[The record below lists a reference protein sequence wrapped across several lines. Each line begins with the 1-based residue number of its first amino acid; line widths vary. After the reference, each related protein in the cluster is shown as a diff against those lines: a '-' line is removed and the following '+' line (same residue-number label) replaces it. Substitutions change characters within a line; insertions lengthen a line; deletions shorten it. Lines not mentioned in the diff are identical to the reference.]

1 MLVLQHCRCRIS
13 ESHHL
18 QVSAELQGVCVHHG
32 DCPLINKQTV
42 MQKFLT
48 WEAWWRVAVDV
59 YIRHSPLSWATIDQA
74 IRALVCLTHGRRS
87 RFAKLWTFISCNY
100 RNVLLMSKILLFIVK
115 GNHTNSAPRAWIGCL
130 GLRASHSFD
139 QTKHFCGRYKFYDVV
154 LFGALTT
161 TTKPSQKKIIPF
173 WHHGLCEG
181 IKFNYLWLC
190 GRQSHNCVSNCFR
203 KPRSSMIFKQRRWSY
218 HSQSTELISIR
229 KYVWYSRQNDIAII
243 RESGRALELIQ
254 CLFAYYSHA
263 VFPTLFVVG
272 TDE

>member
-32 DCPLINKQTV
+32 DCPLINQQTV

-48 WEAWWRVAVDV
+48 WEAWWKVAVDV
-59 YIRHSPLSWATIDQA
+59 YIRHSPLSWTTIDQA

-100 RNVLLMSKILLFIVK
+100 RNVLLMSKILQFIVK

-161 TTKPSQKKIIPF
+161 TTKPSQKKNHTFLTSWFVRGHKIQLLVVVWTSIPQLRIELRPQAEVF
-173 WHHGLCEG
+173 YDFQTTPLVVSFTVDGANLHPKIRVIFQAEWHSNNSG
-181 IKFNYLWLC
+181 I
-190 GRQSHNCVSNCFR
+190 
-203 KPRSSMIFKQRRWSY
+203 RSSAGA
-218 HSQSTELISIR
+218 
-229 KYVWYSRQNDIAII
+229 YSVSLR
-243 RESGRALELIQ
+243 LL
-254 CLFAYYSHA
+254 
-263 VFPTLFVVG
+263 
-272 TDE
+272 